1 MKLIFLLPLFFYI
14 PILYGE
20 VYKTVDKDGNIIFS
34 DKPSSN
40 SEEIK
45 LQELKTTETIKP
57 SISSSSRKSRGEN
70 EEDLS
75 YKKLFVSN
83 PVDGSSVRS
92 NSGNVSISIVLEP
105 SLRSGHRILITM
117 DGKEVSKGSGK
128 SASVTNIDR
137 GTHTVGASV
146 IDSSSNAIISA
157 SSTFSIL
164 RSTQ

>member
-20 VYKTVDKDGNIIFS
+20 VYKTVDEDGNIIFS
-34 DKPSSN
+34 DRPSSN

-57 SISSSSRKSRGEN
+57 STSSSSRKSRGEN

-83 PVDGSSVRS
+83 PVDGSSIRRIFGCAIRARAIASICCSPPERVPASCFRRS
-92 NSGNVSISIVLEP
+92 SRGGN
-105 SLRSGHRILITM
+105 R
-117 DGKEVSKGSGK
+117 
-128 SASVTNIDR
+128 
-137 GTHTVGASV
+137 
-146 IDSSSNAIISA
+146 
-157 SSTFSIL
+157 
-164 RSTQ
+164 

>member
-1 MKLIFLLPLFFYI
+1 MKLILFLLLIFCFFSHSHGTEHSSYTKLSFSPTLDSAI
-14 PILYGE
+14 RSN
-20 VYKTVDKDGNIIFS
+20 KGNI
-34 DKPSSN
+34 
-40 SEEIK
+40 
-45 LQELKTTETIKP
+45 
-57 SISSSSRKSRGEN
+57 
-70 EEDLS
+70 
-75 YKKLFVSN
+75 
-83 PVDGSSVRS
+83 
-92 NSGNVSISIVLEP
+92 SISIILEP

-117 DGKEVSKGSGK
+117 DGKELSKGSGK